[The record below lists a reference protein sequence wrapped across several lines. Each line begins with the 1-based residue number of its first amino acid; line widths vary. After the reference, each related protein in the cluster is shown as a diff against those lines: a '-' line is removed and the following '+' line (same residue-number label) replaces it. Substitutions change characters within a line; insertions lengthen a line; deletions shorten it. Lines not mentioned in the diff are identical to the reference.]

1 MNISK
6 YKFKDGNIVLD
17 GGKRKSVGVSK
28 SSIILS
34 NIIPS
39 LDNKD
44 VMDIGCGIGYM
55 SIGALSLGARKIVAL
70 DLSDVKDILQKNAE
84 INGYKKD
91 RITFIKSDLFT
102 KVPEMKVDAIIA
114 NLPQHA
120 LPAMSSAKKL
130 QGKYGGYDGTD
141 IVCRAITESAYFI
154 KPGGRYYGAVSRL
167 TNFDRTLSVA
177 KTIYK
182 VNILK
187 TVLKKMEKSEMLPYI
202 DDAEFYNHI
211 KKLKS
216 AGLIEYNTRNGLI
229 EYKVHLC
236 EFILK

>member
-1 MNISK
+1 MNISE
-6 YKFKDGNIVLD
+6 YKFKNGNILLD

-34 NIIPS
+34 DIIPS

-55 SIGALSLGARKIVAL
+55 SIGALSLGARRIVAL
-70 DLSDVKDILQKNAE
+70 DLSNMKNILQKNAE
-84 INGYKKD
+84 INGHKKSQ
-91 RITFIKSDLFT
+91 ITFIKSDLFV
-102 KVPEMKVDAIIA
+102 KVPEMKMDVIIA

-120 LPAMSSAKKL
+120 LPAMSLAKKL

-141 IVCRAITESAYFI
+141 IVCRAITESAYFL
-154 KPGGRYYGAVSRL
+154 KPGGKYYGAISRL
-167 TNFDRTLSVA
+167 TNFNRTLSVA
-177 KTIYK
+177 KTMYK
-182 VNILK
+182 VNIIR
-187 TVLKKMEKSEMLPYI
+187 TVLKTMEKSEMLPYI
-202 DDAEFYNHI
+202 NETDFYNHI

-216 AGLIEYNTRNGLI
+216 AGLIEYDNKNGLI
-229 EYKVHLC
+229 EYKVYLC